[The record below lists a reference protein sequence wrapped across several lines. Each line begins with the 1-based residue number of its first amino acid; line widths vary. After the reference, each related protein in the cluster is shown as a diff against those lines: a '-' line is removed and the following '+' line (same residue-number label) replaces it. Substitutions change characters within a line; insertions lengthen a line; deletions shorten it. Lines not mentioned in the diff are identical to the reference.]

1 MNFNSHSHLNGK
13 HAILSASKSHWVN
26 YDDEK
31 LVEFYDTLRAA
42 SLGSELH
49 ELAAMA
55 IKHGAKLARSRR
67 TLNSYVNDAIGF
79 RMTPEQV
86 LYYSDNC
93 FGTADAISYGPNRDR
108 NIEYEGNVLRIHD
121 LKTGKHPAAM
131 RQLEVYA
138 AMFCLE
144 YDVLPSSILI
154 ILRIYQN
161 DEIVEHLPE
170 VDTIVHIMDKIQTF
184 DRRIEQLKA
193 EEAL

>member
-1 MNFNSHSHLNGK
+1 MNFNTHSRLSGK

-31 LVEFYDTLRAA
+31 LVEFYETLRAA
-42 SLGSELH
+42 ALGSELH
-49 ELAAMA
+49 EMAAML
-55 IKHGAKLARSRR
+55 IKHRTKLARSRR
-67 TLNSYVNDAIGF
+67 TLHSYVNDAIGF
-79 RMTPEQV
+79 QMTPEQV

-108 NIEYEGNVLRIHD
+108 NIDFEGNVLRIHD
-121 LKTGKHPAAM
+121 LKTGKHPAGM

-144 YDVLPSSILI
+144 YDVRPGDILI

-161 DEIVEHLPE
+161 DEIMEHSPD
-170 VDTIVHIMDKIQTF
+170 VDTVVHIMDKIQAF
-184 DRRIEQLKA
+184 DRRIEQLKS
-193 EEAL
+193 EDML